1 MVREKEES
9 AEIEIDAGIDVPNY
23 LLIPES
29 EDCMAES
36 EEDLDD
42 QEIFIL
48 SIAELESFINE
59 NGWKNNLTG
68 FDLSAAYQTGCIPH
82 YIQLTIQDGIQAM
95 EVC

>member
-1 MVREKEES
+1 M
-9 AEIEIDAGIDVPNY
+9 PNY

-29 EDCMAES
+29 EDFMTES

-42 QEIFIL
+42 EDIFQL

-59 NGWKNNLTG
+59 NGRKNNLTG

-82 YIQLTIQDGIQAM
+82 YIQLTIKDGLEAM
-95 EVC
+95 EVKLLVSFV